1 MSDKY
6 YLFCVDVDERMG
18 LSRAIKIARD
28 ICHKMPKSWL
38 HLSHRVE
45 GEPGIFRFKNIP
57 KNRFRCDTFTSQ
69 TVRPGVKIAIGKL
82 LPALESPPAA
92 EDCSEPEED

>member
-1 MSDKY
+1 
-6 YLFCVDVDERMG
+6 
-18 LSRAIKIARD
+18 
-28 ICHKMPKSWL
+28 MPKNWL
-38 HLSHRVE
+38 HLEHRVE

-82 LPALESPPAA
+82 LESPPAI
-92 EDCSEPEED
+92 EECSDTGGDCSLPSIVEKVMGDG

>member
-1 MSDKY
+1 MADKY
-6 YLFCVDVDERMG
+6 YLFCVDVSDSVA
-18 LSRAIKIARD
+18 LSYALKIARG

-45 GEPGIFRFKNIP
+45 GEPGIYRFKNIP
-57 KNRFRCDTFTSQ
+57 KNRFRHDTFISQ

-82 LPALESPPAA
+82 LPALESPPAIEECKSIG
-92 EDCSEPEED
+92 ED